1 MEEVIKIEPIVKQ
14 RKKLSKEALDKL
26 QNARVQALEKRRAIK
41 KSNEELALIK
51 KTEPSIGSKKL
62 TDANNEIEVYKK
74 IKERVDNELKTN
86 ELTNIKNGMVSM
98 MDKFNNIDT
107 NLSSYI
113 QERKLKSD
121 AKQKRQVLNE
131 LPSSISKNI
140 LNEELKKMELD
151 RFHKAMFG
159 F

>member
-41 KSNEELALIK
+41 KTNEELGLIK
-51 KTEPSIGSKKL
+51 QKEPSIGSKKL

-151 RFHKAMFG
+151 RFRKAMFG